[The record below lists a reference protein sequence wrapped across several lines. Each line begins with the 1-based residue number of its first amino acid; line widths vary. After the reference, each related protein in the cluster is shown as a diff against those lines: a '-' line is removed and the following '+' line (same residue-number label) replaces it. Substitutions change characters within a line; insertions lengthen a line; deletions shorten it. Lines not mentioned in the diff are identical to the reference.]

1 MTEKTSTAERVAQ
14 VEFRSYF
21 TVDLVDSM
29 GDDRRIVDVA
39 RVAPLTRDDLR
50 PSDYGLLNMLMRDR
64 HGTPWESVV
73 LQYYIEAPIFVTREF
88 LRHRIASYN
97 EVSSRYKEMEPVF
110 YEPPIDRPLRQVGK
124 PGAYKFE
131 AGTDEQELSTLTAH
145 RRVAVEAWD
154 TYRDLLEDGVA
165 REVARNTLPVSLYS
179 AFYVTLNLRSLF
191 NFLSLR
197 RVTESTSV
205 PTFPLWEIDQVAG
218 LMEAH
223 AEEVVP
229 EAMKLFNLHGRVS
242 P

>member
-1 MTEKTSTAERVAQ
+1 MTEKTSTAERVYQ
-14 VEFRSYF
+14 VEFRSSF

-39 RVAPLTRDDLR
+39 RVATLTRDDLR
-50 PSDYGLLNMLMRDR
+50 TSDYGLLNMLMRDR

-88 LRHRIASYN
+88 FRHRIASYN

-110 YEPPIDRPLRQVGK
+110 YEPPTGRPLRQVGK

-131 AGTDEQELSTLTAH
+131 AGTDEQDLATRCAH
-145 RRVAVEAWD
+145 RRLAVEAWD
-154 TYRDLLEDGVA
+154 TYRGLLEDGVA